1 MNYNF
6 LINEGIGELK
16 KAFVKNA
23 KLDCELLLSNVLN
36 KTREEILLNLNNKVK
51 SNELSNFKLALKK
64 RQRNVPLA
72 YIIGKK
78 EFWKTEF
85 VVNKDVLIP
94 RPETELLVEKALKYL
109 NEDKHYSILDIG
121 TGSGCIIISI
131 LKERIKTK
139 GTALDISQKA
149 LEIAKINAK
158 MQHLENRIKFVYSD
172 IDNFFSNKYDL
183 ILSNPPYINKYKIN
197 SLDEDVK
204 DFEPVLALDGG
215 PDGYSK
221 IKKVIKRSSKLLK
234 KKGKLIL
241 EIGFDQKFKTIILLK
256 KNGFYTNEIYKDL
269 SGKNRCLVSTKI

>member
-1 MNYNF
+1 MWIA
-6 LINEGIGELK
+6 LVQCLK
-16 KAFVKNA
+16 QNQRR
-23 KLDCELLLSNVLN
+23 D
-36 KTREEILLNLNNKVK
+36 LLNLNNKVK

-172 IDNFFSNKYDL
+172 IDNFFSNKYCQ
-183 ILSNPPYINKYKIN
+183 
-197 SLDEDVK
+197 
-204 DFEPVLALDGG
+204 F
-215 PDGYSK
+215 
-221 IKKVIKRSSKLLK
+221 
-234 KKGKLIL
+234 
-241 EIGFDQKFKTIILLK
+241 
-256 KNGFYTNEIYKDL
+256 
-269 SGKNRCLVSTKI
+269 C